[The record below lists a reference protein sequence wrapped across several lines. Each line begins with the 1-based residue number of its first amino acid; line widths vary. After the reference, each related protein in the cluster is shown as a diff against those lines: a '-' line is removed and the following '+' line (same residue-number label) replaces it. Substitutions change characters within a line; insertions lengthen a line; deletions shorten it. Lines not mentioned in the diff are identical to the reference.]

1 MLEKCPSQR
10 NYLKSKEAEVP
21 TIEIKKTSS
30 VLNIFREFLTSYH
43 QQLVKIDT
51 LQETKL
57 DFTYQKGKTYF

>member
-1 MLEKCPSQR
+1 MLIFF
-10 NYLKSKEAEVP
+10 YDLKSKEAEVP

-30 VLNIFREFLTSYH
+30 VLNIFREYKISLH

-57 DFTYQKGKTYF
+57 DFTY